1 MRSNQIDH
9 LPMHCTC
16 RENEKEEYLE
26 EFDQVSFDV
35 HKFYLPMPTLKD
47 SNGASLSF
55 SHIYSLTINSYLN
68 Y

>member
-1 MRSNQIDH
+1 
-9 LPMHCTC
+9 MHCTC

-47 SNGASLSF
+47 SNGASLS
-55 SHIYSLTINSYLN
+55 LLINNKFLFELLN
-68 Y
+68 KKCKIWIQILK